1 MSRTYIPVALRH
13 LVTER
18 ADSRCEYCLVRS
30 EDVLLPHEPDHIV
43 AEQHGGETVFDNLA
57 LACIHCNRNKG
68 PNIASI
74 DPETKQLV
82 PLFNPRQNIWNE
94 QFTLDGA
101 YIRPLTPIGR
111 ATIQLLKL
119 NDPERIRVREL
130 LIMIEHYP

>member
-1 MSRTYIPVALRH
+1 VQ
-13 LVTER
+13 
-18 ADSRCEYCLVRS
+18 S

-57 LACIHCNRNKG
+57 LACIHCNRNNG

-82 PLFNPRQNIWNE
+82 PLFDPRQNIWNE